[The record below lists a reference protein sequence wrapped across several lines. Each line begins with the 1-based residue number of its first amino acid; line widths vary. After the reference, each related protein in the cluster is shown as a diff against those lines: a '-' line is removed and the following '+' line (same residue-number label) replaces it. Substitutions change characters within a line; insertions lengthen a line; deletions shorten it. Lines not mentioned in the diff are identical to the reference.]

1 MNEAISI
8 ITGDIIN
15 SRKATPKV
23 WLPYLKEALGA
34 FGNEPKQWEIYRGD
48 SFQLETTPQQALEA
62 AIYIKA
68 TLKQHKGIDVRMAI
82 GLGEKDYDSSK
93 ITESNGSAFIRSG
106 ACFESLKKQTL
117 ALQSDSE
124 PFDTSLNLMLQLA
137 LLNMNTWL
145 PATARI
151 VKAAMD
157 NPDLNQKE
165 LAALLENSQSNISEA
180 LIRAGFDEVQKM
192 IRYYKTQIE
201 QL

>member
-93 ITESNGSAFIRSG
+93 IAESNGSAFIRSG

>member
-82 GLGEKDYDSSK
+82 GLGEKDYDSGK

-106 ACFESLKKQTL
+106 ACFERLKKQTL

-137 LLNMNTWL
+137 LLNMNTSL

-157 NPDLNQKE
+157 NPNLNQKE

-180 LIRAGFDEVQKM
+180 LIRAGFDEVQKL

>member
-68 TLKQHKGIDVRMAI
+68 TLKQYKGIDVRMAI